1 MNLKG
6 LLKCMQGRLKAESI
20 LCISQRVNE
29 KEKEGEGRE
38 RGDKIFKFVVKMRN
52 SW

>member
-1 MNLKG
+1 
-6 LLKCMQGRLKAESI
+6 MQGRLKAESI

-52 SW
+52 FW